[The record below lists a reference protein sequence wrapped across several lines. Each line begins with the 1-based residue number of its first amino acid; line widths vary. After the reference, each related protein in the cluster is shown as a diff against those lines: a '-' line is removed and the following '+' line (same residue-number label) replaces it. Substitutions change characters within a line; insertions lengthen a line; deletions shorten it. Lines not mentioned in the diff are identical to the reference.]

1 MSGVK
6 NNLQYLFILLFIC
19 FYHITKAQNTSELDQ
34 TIDAY
39 IQSTIPSEQYDFLLD
54 MMSLNANTS
63 LNQAK
68 QYYEQFNSRQY
79 TTKNKKYPLLAHYIS
94 ADVLYYHGLKDSSL
108 YHYLSL
114 SELAVQQKEFM
125 LAASGMGNAAYVLS
139 ELGDKMGAINLL
151 KQNSEIAQKTGDPRD
166 LADHYYNIANYYTDL
181 EIRDSAIHYFEKTI
195 EIDRIHNNKQG
206 MLYNMHTLL
215 EQYLNDH
222 QEDKALNLC
231 SECIKV
237 GHELQEVK
245 GLSKCYYFQA
255 IALRLL
261 GKNVEAMAAITKAI
275 AFDQKKNDLSRI
287 GKYQKVQA
295 DILSELGENKA
306 AQDKYKEAIENAQK
320 SQTKEDLADAY
331 LGLAEFLCNTNR
343 HQQAIYQIDS
353 AALVIEAFGLNEL
366 KLLLFEKYSKAYSFT
381 EDFEKVAY
389 YQQKQNE
396 ILSDQIRS
404 QSILATEQSKNAFDL
419 FQMESANRA
428 LNAEKELVNIKL
440 QRRNNFII
448 FSAITAILVS
458 GLFYFAYQAQRQK
471 SLISIQNAKHKEQQ
485 LQIQVV
491 EKELLALRSQMNP
504 HFLFNSLN
512 SINDYIINE
521 DSRLASRYLA
531 KFSHLMRTILNNSR
545 EKLITLEEELKANK
559 LYVEMEN
566 LRFSEQFEFEMEVDS
581 NINTQKYLIPSM
593 LIQPYLENAIKHGLR
608 NSHKKGKLS
617 LTVLEEKDNLKI
629 IIEDNGVGRA
639 EAERINANK
648 KGRHQSHAMTITS
661 DRIKLL
667 NQIHEMDAKVEVIDK
682 TNPTGTQIILTI
694 KPGIKSSNPE

>member
-1 MSGVK
+1 MSTS
-6 NNLQYLFILLFIC
+6 NIRSRFLLFIGLIIL
-19 FYHITKAQNTSELDQ
+19 FFPIFGQENDALDK
-34 TIDAY
+34 TIEQFL
-39 IQSTIPSEQYDFLLD
+39 ISTNPTQQYDHLVN

-63 LNQAK
+63 LDQAK
-68 QYYEQFNSRQY
+68 KYYDLFNSSNY
-79 TTKNKKYPLLAHYIS
+79 ENKSKLYPLLGHFIA
-94 ADVLYYHGLKDSSL
+94 ADALYYHGLKDSSL

-114 SELAVQQKEFM
+114 AELSVQKGEYM

-195 EIDRIHNNKQG
+195 EIDRIHNNTQG

-215 EQYLNDH
+215 EQFLNYH
-222 QEDKALNLC
+222 QETKALDLC
-231 SECIKV
+231 EECIKV
-237 GHELQEVK
+237 AEDLKEVK
-245 GLSKCYYFQA
+245 GLSKCYYYQA
-255 IALRLL
+255 IAFRLI
-261 GKNVEAMAAITKAI
+261 GKNEEAMSSILEAIDLDKN
-275 AFDQKKNDLSRI
+275 KNDLTRI

-295 DILSELGENKA
+295 DILSDQGKNTD
-306 AQDKYKEAIENAQK
+306 AQKKYHESIENAQK
-320 SQTKEDLADAY
+320 SQTKVDLADSY

-343 HQQAIYQIDS
+343 HREAIFQIDN
-353 AALVIEAFGLNEL
+353 AADVIEEHELNEL
-366 KLLLFEKYSKAYSFT
+366 KLPLFEKYSKAYSFT
-381 EDFEKVAY
+381 DDFEKVAF
-389 YQQKQNE
+389 YQKKQNE
-396 ILSDQIRS
+396 LLTEQIKS

-428 LNAEKELVNIKL
+428 LNAEKELVNVKL

-448 FSAITAILVS
+448 FSALIAIL
-458 GLFYFAYQAQRQK
+458 GGALLYFAYQGQRQK
-471 SLISIQNAKHKEQQ
+471 SLISIQNARQKEQD
-485 LQIQVV
+485 LQIQVI

-531 KFSHLMRTILNNSR
+531 KFSQLMRTILNNSR
-545 EKLITLEEELKANK
+545 EKLITLEEEIKANR

-566 LRFSEQFEFEMEVDS
+566 LRFSEQFDFTINVDDK
-581 NINTQKYLIPSM
+581 INTKKYLIPSM

-617 LTVLEEKDNLKI
+617 LSIQQENEKLKI

-639 EAERINANK
+639 EADRINKNK
-648 KGRHQSHAMTITS
+648 RGRHRSHAMSITS
-661 DRIKLL
+661 DRIKLF
-667 NQIHEMDAKVEVIDK
+667 NQIYNLDAHVEVIDN
-682 TNPTGTQIILTI
+682 TQPTGTMIILTI
-694 KPGIKSSNPE
+694 TPELQ